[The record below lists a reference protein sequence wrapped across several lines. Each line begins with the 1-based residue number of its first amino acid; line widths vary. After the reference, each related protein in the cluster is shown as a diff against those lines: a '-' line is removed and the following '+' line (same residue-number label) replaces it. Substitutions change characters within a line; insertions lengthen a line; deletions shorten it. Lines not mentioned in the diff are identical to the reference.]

1 MPIAASGNPIVNVP
15 PLWLASALLAGAALP
30 AALGLRALRRR
41 RWLGAGLALG
51 NAALLLGAGLFLLLL
66 MAQVHTY
73 RRLTDE
79 VPVATLSVEALGPR
93 LYRVVL
99 DDGQRLGLYRL
110 RGDQWRL
117 DAQVLVWHGP
127 MRLLGLPPLY
137 RLERLSGRYRD
148 PILELHAPRSV
159 HDLRP
164 AGPLPDWLTVPLE
177 RLPGADTRYGSSA
190 YMDLEDGARYAVRL
204 TPTGL
209 IARRLP

>member
-1 MPIAASGNPIVNVP
+1 MNLSPS
-15 PLWLASALLAGAALP
+15 WLATALLAGAALP

-41 RWLGAGLALG
+41 RWLSAGLALG
-51 NAALLLGAGLFLLLL
+51 NAA
-66 MAQVHTY
+66 
-73 RRLTDE
+73 
-79 VPVATLSVEALGPR
+79 ATLSVEALGPR

-99 DDGQRLGLYRL
+99 DDGRRLGLYRL
-110 RGDQWRL
+110 RGDQWRV

-148 PILELHAPRSV
+148 PVLERHAPRSV

-164 AGPLPDWLTVPLE
+164 PGPLPKWLTVPLE

-190 YMDLEDGARYAVRL
+190 YMDLEDGARYRLHL